1 LPSKGTSKEAPAA
14 LDRIVKLDGYF
25 AVPSIEHPVILREG
39 RRTLDPPG
47 LNLDISKVFE
57 NR

>member
-1 LPSKGTSKEAPAA
+1 LFA
-14 LDRIVKLDGYF
+14 LDRTVKLDGYF

-39 RRTLDPPG
+39 RRALDPPG

>member
-1 LPSKGTSKEAPAA
+1 LFA
-14 LDRIVKLDGYF
+14 LDRTVKLDGYF
-25 AVPSIEHPVILREG
+25 AGPSIEHPVILREG
-39 RRTLDPPG
+39 RRALDPPG